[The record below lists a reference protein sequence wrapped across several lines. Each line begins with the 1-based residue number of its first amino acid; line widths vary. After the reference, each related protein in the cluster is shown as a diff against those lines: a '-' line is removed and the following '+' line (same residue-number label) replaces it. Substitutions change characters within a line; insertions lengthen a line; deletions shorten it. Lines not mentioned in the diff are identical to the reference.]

1 MLLLPVGLSLIL
13 EHAHWEHQ
21 IEEWQKEILE
31 DQTLPEWFGSDNSFA
46 KCF

>member
-1 MLLLPVGLSLIL
+1 MLPVGLSLIL
-13 EHAHWEHQ
+13 EHTNWEDE

-31 DQTLPEWFGSDNSFA
+31 DQKLPEWFSADNSFA